1 MALIWDTTIGGL
13 MINRGIKMA
22 MTATVAMTVYKGVQP
37 SQADITANWA
47 NYKAGSD
54 DFLCH
59 YSGSVWTQQPTHG
72 NLLGMSTAPTA
83 ISNAQQSGIAT
94 WAILWMT
101 NPLIA
106 DLNSS
111 TIPTINFIVIPCSD
125 SIGKGVIRYQ
135 DPMFVL
141 GQPKPITEASLT
153 SLV

>member
-13 MINRGIKMA
+13 MINRGIKMV

-47 NYKAGSD
+47 NYKAGST

-59 YSGSVWTQQPTHG
+59 YSGSVWTQQPAHG

-83 ISNAQQSGIAT
+83 SSNAQQSGTAT

-106 DLNSS
+106 DLNSV

-135 DPMFVL
+135 DPVFIS
-141 GQPKPITEASLT
+141 GQPKTITEASLT